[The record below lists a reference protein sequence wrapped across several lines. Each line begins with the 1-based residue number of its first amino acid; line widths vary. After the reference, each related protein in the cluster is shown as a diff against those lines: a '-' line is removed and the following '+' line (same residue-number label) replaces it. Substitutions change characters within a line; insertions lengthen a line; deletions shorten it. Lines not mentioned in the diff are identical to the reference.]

1 VTRESTTRDGAPAAP
16 TNTEPRPLTIEMAEI
31 QQVIGGLYLQLEL
44 LRRQNAE
51 LQQKLAAWEAR
62 R

>member
-1 VTRESTTRDGAPAAP
+1 MSESTTRDGAPPLP
-16 TNTEPRPLTIEMAEI
+16 TTEPRLVTIEMAEV
-31 QQVIGGLYLQLEL
+31 QQLIGGLYLQIEI
-44 LRRQNAE
+44 LRKQNAE

>member
-1 VTRESTTRDGAPAAP
+1 MTRDGAPPP
-16 TNTEPRPLTIEMAEI
+16 TNTEPRPVTIDMAEI

-51 LQQKLAAWEAR
+51 LQQKLAAWEVR

>member
-1 VTRESTTRDGAPAAP
+1 LTRESTTRDGAPPP
-16 TNTEPRPLTIEMAEI
+16 TNTEPRPVTIDMAEI

-44 LRRQNAE
+44 VRRQNAE
-51 LQQKLAAWEAR
+51 LQQKLAAWER

>member
-1 VTRESTTRDGAPAAP
+1 MSESMTRDGVPPLTTTA
-16 TNTEPRPLTIEMAEI
+16 PRPVTIDMAEI

-51 LQQKLAAWEAR
+51 LQQRLAAWEAR
-62 R
+62 P

>member
-1 VTRESTTRDGAPAAP
+1 MTHDGVPPP
-16 TNTEPRPLTIEMAEI
+16 TNTEPRPVTIDMAEI
-31 QQVIGGLYLQLEL
+31 QQLIGGLYLQLEL

-51 LQQKLAAWEAR
+51 LQQKLAAWER

>member
-1 VTRESTTRDGAPAAP
+1 MSESMTRDGAPPPP
-16 TNTEPRPLTIEMAEI
+16 TNTEPRPVTIEMTEI
-31 QQVIGGLYLQLEL
+31 QQLIGGLYLQLEI

>member
-1 VTRESTTRDGAPAAP
+1 MNESTTRDGAPSP
-16 TNTEPRPLTIEMAEI
+16 TNTEPRPVTIDMAEI
-31 QQVIGGLYLQLEL
+31 QQLIGGLYLQIEI
-44 LRRQNAE
+44 LRKQNAE

>member
-1 VTRESTTRDGAPAAP
+1 MTHDGTPPP
-16 TNTEPRPLTIEMAEI
+16 TNTAPRPVTIDMAEI

-51 LQQKLAAWEAR
+51 LQQRLAAWEAR

>member
-1 VTRESTTRDGAPAAP
+1 
-16 TNTEPRPLTIEMAEI
+16 MAEI
-31 QQVIGGLYLQLEL
+31 QQVIGGLYLQLEI

-51 LQQKLAAWEAR
+51 LQQRLAAWEAR

>member
-1 VTRESTTRDGAPAAP
+1 MNESMTRDGAPPP
-16 TNTEPRPLTIEMAEI
+16 TNTEPRPVTIEMTEI
-31 QQVIGGLYLQLEL
+31 QQLIGGLYLQIEI

>member
-1 VTRESTTRDGAPAAP
+1 MTRDGAPPPP
-16 TNTEPRPLTIEMAEI
+16 TKTEPRPVTIDMAEI
-31 QQVIGGLYLQLEL
+31 QQVIGGLYLQLEI

-51 LQQKLAAWEAR
+51 LQQKLATWER

>member
-1 VTRESTTRDGAPAAP
+1 LNRESITRDGAPLPP
-16 TNTEPRPLTIEMAEI
+16 TTEPRPVTIEMAEI
-31 QQVIGGLYLQLEL
+31 QQVIGGLYLQLEI

-51 LQQKLAAWEAR
+51 LQQKLAAWER

>member
-1 VTRESTTRDGAPAAP
+1 VNRESTTRDGTPPLP
-16 TNTEPRPLTIEMAEI
+16 TNTEPRPVTIDMAEI
-31 QQVIGGLYLQLEL
+31 QQLIGGLYLQLEL

-51 LQQKLAAWEAR
+51 LQQKLAALEAR

>member
-1 VTRESTTRDGAPAAP
+1 LSRESATRDGAPPP
-16 TNTEPRPLTIEMAEI
+16 TNTEPRPVTIDMAEI
-31 QQVIGGLYLQLEL
+31 QQLIGGLYLQLEI

>member
-1 VTRESTTRDGAPAAP
+1 MSESMTRDGAPLP
-16 TNTEPRPLTIEMAEI
+16 PVTIDMAEI
-31 QQVIGGLYLQLEL
+31 QQLIGGLYLQLEL